1 MQPHTAMLGLA
12 LATLVAES
20 AGAQILSNPTQWY
33 IDTQMYSTR
42 VFNDVVAN
50 STIAGRLGA
59 RAKTPAPHATA
70 AAEPT
75 RFRESAG
82 VSLPRTL
89 ARKTGGSAEQQEQ
102 ARRLLDSYVALY
114 KQTAQKD
121 GFPSNDL
128 AYAFE
133 YFVVNNYHIYHD
145 LMTVPYEK
153 DPRAKRG
160 RGGFDRIRIMNEKK
174 LLQVT
179 MPQERAIYEQ
189 FRASLGANP
198 KVVRMTDAQKQEAA
212 EQMAIMFGVNYAAY
226 MRAID
231 AGDDQVIAQAHQ
243 MAKQGLEK
251 LLGMP
256 IAQIRVTS
264 AGLER

>member
-1 MQPHTAMLGLA
+1 MQPGTAMLGLA
-12 LATLVAES
+12 LAALVAEP
-20 AGAQILSNPTQWY
+20 ARAQILSNPTQWY

-42 VFNDVVAN
+42 VFTDMVAN
-50 STIAGRLGA
+50 SMITGRTGT
-59 RAKTPAPHATA
+59 RAKASAPNAPA
-70 AAEPT
+70 AADPT
-75 RFRESAG
+75 QFREAASA
-82 VSLPRTL
+82 SMARTL
-89 ARKTGGSAEQQEQ
+89 AVRTRGSVEQRDET
-102 ARRLLDSYVALY
+102 RRLLDSYVALY
-114 KQTAQKD
+114 KQTAETD

-145 LMTVPYEK
+145 LMSVPYGK

-160 RGGFDRIRIMNEKK
+160 VDGFDRIRIMNEKK
-174 LLQVT
+174 LLQIT

-198 KVVRMTDAQKQEAA
+198 EVGRMTDVQKQETA

-231 AGDDQVIAQAHQ
+231 AGSDQAVEQAHQ
-243 MAKQGLEK
+243 MARQGLEK
-251 LLGMP
+251 LLGVP
-256 IAQIRVTS
+256 VTSIRVTS